1 MAMRHLMRAAAVAV
15 LLLAPCP
22 APAAGYPAASEADWT
37 IQDFRFA
44 TGEVLPELRVHYAT
58 LGNPAGK
65 PVLILHGTGGS
76 GTGMLSPGFA
86 GELFGPG
93 QPLDAAT
100 HYIILPDAIGA
111 GRSSKPSDGLRASF
125 PHYGYADMVAAQ
137 HRLVTERLGLKHL
150 YLVLG
155 NSMGGMETWVWG
167 TDYPEFMDA
176 LVPMASQPTAMAGRN
191 WMLRRLLIESI
202 RQDPAYRGGAYEAQP
217 PSLRLANAMFGVAT
231 NGGTLAL
238 QARGTSHSAA
248 DRFVEEQLALPPPG
262 DANDFIWQWAAS
274 VTYDPEPAL
283 GRVQAPVLVIN
294 SADDERNPPETGVT
308 ERALKA
314 VRDAKVYLIP
324 ASSQTRGHGTTGFA
338 AFWAP
343 QLREF
348 LAGLRG
354 RM

>member
-238 QARGTSHSAA
+238 
-248 DRFVEEQLALPPPG
+248 
-262 DANDFIWQWAAS
+262 
-274 VTYDPEPAL
+274 
-283 GRVQAPVLVIN
+283 
-294 SADDERNPPETGVT
+294 
-308 ERALKA
+308 
-314 VRDAKVYLIP
+314 
-324 ASSQTRGHGTTGFA
+324 
-338 AFWAP
+338 
-343 QLREF
+343 
-348 LAGLRG
+348 
-354 RM
+354 